1 MGTLE
6 LRDIID
12 GYVKKADDKVLRI
25 VKAVFESYQKE
36 EEDIDS
42 YDELPQAVKDI
53 LEESIAQADRGEV
66 TPRIEVMAEVRK
78 KYNVP
83 G

>member
-66 TPRIEVMAEVRK
+66 PPHIEVMAEFRK

>member
-1 MGTLE
+1 MGTVE
-6 LRDIID
+6 LKDIVKQ
-12 GYVKKADDKVLRI
+12 YVNIADDKILRI

-36 EEDIDS
+36 EKEVDF
-42 YDELPQAVKDI
+42 YDELPEAIKDL

-66 TPRIEVMAEVRK
+66 TPHAEVMAEFRK
-78 KYNVP
+78 KYNIA